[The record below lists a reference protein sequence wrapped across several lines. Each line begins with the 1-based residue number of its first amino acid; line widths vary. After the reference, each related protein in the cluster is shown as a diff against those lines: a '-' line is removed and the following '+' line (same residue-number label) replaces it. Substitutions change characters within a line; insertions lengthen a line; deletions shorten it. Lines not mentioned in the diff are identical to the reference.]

1 MAHPENNAAESGTA
15 GRRRASG
22 GSSARREQL
31 LAIGAQMFAAK
42 GFTQTTVRDIADA
55 AGILSGSLYHHF
67 SSKEEMLHEVLLGF
81 MDGHLE
87 RSQKI
92 VAQEQSPSAA
102 LDGLIRE
109 SFQTMHNEPQ
119 AVALYQSEQ
128 KFLASV
134 DGFEFLG
141 AASRKVERL
150 WISVLE
156 AGKASGD
163 FRDDLNVQFA
173 YRFIRDAIW
182 STWRWYKPGGR
193 YSHQAVADQYLT
205 LLHEGVL
212 KA

>member
-1 MAHPENNAAESGTA
+1 MSDTESGSQ
-15 GRRRASG
+15 GRRRPTA

-67 SSKEEMLHEVLLGF
+67 SSKEEMLHEVLAGF
-81 MDGHLE
+81 MAGHFE
-87 RSQKI
+87 RSQEI
-92 VAQEQSPSAA
+92 VNNATSPSAA

-109 SFQTMHNEPQ
+109 SFETMHNDPEG
-119 AVALYQSEQ
+119 VALYQSEQ

-134 DGFEFLG
+134 EGFEFLG

-150 WISVLE
+150 WITVLE
-156 AGKASGD
+156 AGKESGD
-163 FRDDLNVQFA
+163 FREDLNVQFA
-173 YRFIRDAIW
+173 YRFIRDAVW

-193 YSHQAVADQYLT
+193 YSHQHVADQYLA

>member
-1 MAHPENNAAESGTA
+1 MAKSE
-15 GRRRASG
+15 RRD
-22 GSSARREQL
+22 QL
-31 LAIGAQMFAAK
+31 LAIGAELFAAK

-67 SSKEEMLHEVLLGF
+67 ASKEAMLDEVLRGF
-81 MDGHLE
+81 MEGLLE
-87 RSQKI
+87 RSQA
-92 VAQEQSPSAA
+92 VVDREPTPRAA

-109 SFQTMHNEPQ
+109 SFETMHNEPE

-128 KFLASV
+128 KYLATV
-134 DGFEFLG
+134 DGFDFI
-141 AASRKVERL
+141 AAGSRKSEKL

-182 STWRWYKPGGR
+182 STIRWYKPGGR
-193 YSHQAVADQYLT
+193 YGHEAVAEQYLT

-212 KA
+212 ND